1 MQYNCYFTF
10 GPPCTQH
17 VTLWTPLLMA
27 TRQFALTHTLL
38 DSVADATRRE
48 NFTLLHFTVD
58 SPNFVVDCLFL
69 FLILFKLQVAA
80 QSLPPH
86 IVLNWK
92 WEVKLGPARFF
103 VIHFQLRTMWPVS
116 HNKIVRS
123 DTCFWIWISYL
134 NFALVSSDLAEKTVN
149 VYTCAFCLY
158 FRRNK
163 SELLQVAVQSLPP
176 VVSPNEIVRFF
187 AHKRKFPTGVCCN

>member
-1 MQYNCYFTF
+1 MSCDGITIK
-10 GPPCTQH
+10 TS
-17 VTLWTPLLMA
+17 
-27 TRQFALTHTLL
+27 
-38 DSVADATRRE
+38 D
-48 NFTLLHFTVD
+48 
-58 SPNFVVDCLFL
+58 
-69 FLILFKLQVAA
+69 ILFKLQVAA
-80 QSLPPH
+80 QSLPP
-86 IVLNWK
+86 
-92 WEVKLGPARFF
+92 
-103 VIHFQLRTMWPVS
+103 VS
-116 HNKIVRS
+116 HNKIVQS
-123 DTCFWIWISYL
+123 DTYRIWISYL